1 MSATAD
7 TARGPGG
14 SARRLASPAE
24 LRCAQHP
31 GARAVDAC
39 ARCGTYVCLDCCV
52 LDDDTATY
60 CHGCHAKASRKAAQS
75 RRATLA
81 LVCGLLSI
89 HGCLPLGAVA
99 VLVGVAEV
107 RAIERGQA
115 PLAGRN
121 LAIGGIALGALGTAL
136 FLGLLVVAAA
146 LFSGAT

>member
-1 MSATAD
+1 VSATAD

-39 ARCGTYVCLDCCV
+39 ARCGTYVCLDC
-52 LDDDTATY
+52 